1 MSASI
6 DIDEIDDIE
15 LMSELMKSRGLSS
28 RGLQTLDQMKQRAK
42 RVLTISEKVRMKH
55 LWLRI
60 DSNSGCTDIAILP
73 LNYQELIALN
83 TGPMVMRNGEVIV
96 RNYRPAVLWPVF
108 YMSRLKIGLFTDTV
122 RNSGPKGNQW
132 TPITL
137 LVVDWLS
144 NQTFTPDLKLLN
156 YTARAPCSTFIT
168 SLFHAYITK
177 RNHLG
182 GWNLITR
189 LARFNGHNLNCIQSS
204 CRRKRN
210 YLVC

>member
-1 MSASI
+1 
-6 DIDEIDDIE
+6 
-15 LMSELMKSRGLSS
+15 MKSRGLSS

-42 RVLTISEKVRMKH
+42 KALRISEKVRMKH

-83 TGPMVMRNGEVIV
+83 TGSMVMRNGEVIV
-96 RNYRPAVLWPVF
+96 RNYRPAVLWPAF
-108 YMSRLKIGLFTDTV
+108 YMSRLKIGLFTDT
-122 RNSGPKGNQW
+122 KGNQW
-132 TPITL
+132 PPITL
-137 LVVDWLS
+137 LVVNWLS

-156 YTARAPCSTFIT
+156 YTARTPCSTFII

-182 GWNLITR
+182 GWNLIIR
-189 LARFNGHNLNCIQSS
+189 LARFNGHNLNCIQGS
-204 CRRKRN
+204 CRRKRKC
-210 YLVC
+210 LVC